1 MSGRYSLVVQAA
13 HFYCC

>member
-1 MSGRYSLVVQAA
+1 MVQAA